1 MLQYFE
7 IILTSVKDIDLLYK
21 MRYILWVVAPLEA
34 CDVTKPGRHLGLRLG
49 SHQEFEIMFIQT
61 TLISK
66 CVRFNGAEANRGIP
80 RNLFRYP
87 TDERLQQFASRGATI
102 V

>member
-1 MLQYFE
+1 M
-7 IILTSVKDIDLLYK
+7 
-21 MRYILWVVAPLEA
+21 VAPLEA
-34 CDVTKPGRHLGLRLG
+34 LTSPNLHGRHLGRHLG
-49 SHQEFEIMFIQT
+49 FHQDLKIMFIQA

-66 CVRFNGAEANRGIP
+66 SVRFNGAEANRGIR

>member
-21 MRYILWVVAPLEA
+21 MRYILWVVGPLEA
-34 CDVTKPGRHLGLRLG
+34 CDVTKPGRHLGRHLG
-49 SHQEFEIMFIQT
+49 FHQDLQIRFIQA

-66 CVRFNGAEANRGIP
+66 CVKFNGTETNRGIP

>member
-1 MLQYFE
+1 MESHSSSLQVKVYFTGGGAAGS
-7 IILTSVKDIDLLYK
+7 LN
-21 MRYILWVVAPLEA
+21 
-34 CDVTKPGRHLGLRLG
+34 VTKPGRHLGCHLG
-49 SHQEFEIMFIQT
+49 FHQDLQIRFIQA

-66 CVRFNGAEANRGIP
+66 CVKFNGTETNRGIP

-87 TDERLQQFASRGATI
+87 TDERLQQFASRRATI

>member
-1 MLQYFE
+1 
-7 IILTSVKDIDLLYK
+7 

-34 CDVTKPGRHLGLRLG
+34 CDVTKHGRHLGRHLG

-61 TLISK
+61 TLISNR
-66 CVRFNGAEANRGIP
+66 VRFNGTETDRGIP
-80 RNLFRYP
+80 RNLFSYS